1 MNTMQY
7 DQAVSLYTAA
17 LSLDPSS
24 PQDLLV
30 KRSNASVGNG
40 AWKDALND
48 VKGWARSMLT
58 SGSLEDALA
67 TAVDVGILLPLY
79 PFYA

>member
-17 LSLDPSS
+17 LSLDPPS

-30 KRSNASVGNG
+30 KRSSASVGNG

-48 VKGWARSMLT
+48 VKGWAGLMLT
-58 SGSLEDALA
+58 SGSWEDALV
-67 TAVDVGILLPLY
+67 TAVDVSILLPLY
-79 PFYA
+79 PLYA